1 MNNNNPEIEID
12 LFKLIAALW
21 RKALVIILI
30 AILMASFAF
39 AGTLLFITP
48 KYQATASMYVN
59 NSSFSLGLERFNNS
73 SFSLGLERF
82 SISASELSA
91 SNSLVNTYIFIL
103 KSRTTLEEVIA
114 KAGLPYSSSALSEM
128 ISAES
133 VTNTAAFNVTVT
145 SSSPTEAELIANT
158 IAQILPDRIAEIV
171 DGSSVRIVDYAIVP
185 AHRSSPSFT
194 RNTVIGF
201 LAGALLAVAI
211 FTVKFLIDERNDVL
225 IHSADELRS
234 IYPDITVL
242 ALIPDMRLSEKKGYY
257 YSSYYGEGKDKDSG
271 KKKEAM

>member
-12 LFKLIAALW
+12 LLKLIAALW

-48 KYQATASMYVN
+48 KYQAKASMYV
-59 NSSFSLGLERFNNS
+59 NNS

-103 KSRTTLEEVIA
+103 KSRTTLEEVIS
-114 KAGLPYSSSALSEM
+114 KAGLPYSSSRLSGM

-211 FTVKFLIDERNDVL
+211 FTVKFLIDERNDVV

-234 IYPDITVL
+234 LYPDITVL

-257 YSSYYGEGKDKDSG
+257 YSSYYGENKNKDKNKDSS
-271 KKKEAM
+271 KKEAM